1 MADEVSENGHAE
13 NGDVPEIE
21 LIIRASTIDGRRKG
35 ACLFCQ
41 EYFMEL
47 YLLAELK
54 TISLKVTTVDMQKP
68 PPDFRTNF
76 EATPPPILIDRGMAI
91 LENEKI
97 ERHIMKNVPGGHNL
111 FVQDKEVA
119 TLIENLYTK
128 FKMYV
133 RKYESPDTSESRQPL
148 LSHLERINDF
158 LAKRGTRFLTGDT
171 MSCFDCELMPRL
183 QHIRIGAKAFRK
195 FEIPTTF
202 TALWTYMANMYE
214 LEAFIQS
221 CPADQDIIS
230 HIKNQLG
237 LRTTAR
243 IELETP
249 VYSTAIPVL
258 AES

>member
-1 MADEVSENGHAE
+1 MSDEIAENGHDE

-35 ACLFCQ
+35 ACLFCH

-76 EATPPPILIDRGMAI
+76 EASHPPILIDRGLAI

-128 FKMYV
+128 FKAYIT
-133 RKYESPDTSESRQPL
+133 KYESTDPKEGVQPL
-148 LSHLERINDF
+148 LSQLQKINDF
-158 LAKRGTRFLTGDT
+158 LLKRGTRFLTGDT

-183 QHIRIGAKAFRK
+183 QHIRIGAKSFRN
-195 FEIPTTF
+195 FEIPSSF
-202 TALWTYMANMYE
+202 TGLWRYMSNMYE
-214 LEAFIQS
+214 LEAFSHS

-237 LRTTAR
+237 LRTKAR

-249 VYSTAIPVL
+249 IHSTSIPIL
-258 AES
+258 NEA

>member
-1 MADEVSENGHAE
+1 M
-13 NGDVPEIE
+13 
-21 LIIRASTIDGRRKG
+21 
-35 ACLFCQ
+35 
-41 EYFMEL
+41 
-47 YLLAELK
+47 
-54 TISLKVTTVDMQKP
+54 
-68 PPDFRTNF
+68 
-76 EATPPPILIDRGMAI
+76 
-91 LENEKI
+91 
-97 ERHIMKNVPGGHNL
+97 
-111 FVQDKEVA
+111 A

-133 RKYESPDTSESRQPL
+133 RKFESPDTTECRQPL
-148 LSHLERINDF
+148 FSHLERINDF

-195 FEIPTTF
+195 FEIPTRF

-249 VYSTAIPVL
+249 VYTTAIPVL
-258 AES
+258 SES

>member
-1 MADEVSENGHAE
+1 M
-13 NGDVPEIE
+13 
-21 LIIRASTIDGRRKG
+21 
-35 ACLFCQ
+35 
-41 EYFMEL
+41 
-47 YLLAELK
+47 
-54 TISLKVTTVDMQKP
+54 
-68 PPDFRTNF
+68 
-76 EATPPPILIDRGMAI
+76 
-91 LENEKI
+91 
-97 ERHIMKNVPGGHNL
+97 
-111 FVQDKEVA
+111 QDKEVA

-133 RKYESPDTSESRQPL
+133 TKFESTDTKEASQPL
-148 LSHLERINDF
+148 YSHLERINDF
-158 LAKRGTRFLTGDT
+158 MAKRATRFLTGDT

-195 FEIPTTF
+195 FEIPTSF

-214 LEAFIQS
+214 LEAFRQS

-249 VYSTAIPVL
+249 IFTTSTPIV